1 MFQLAYRCSIAG
13 KNECHVLEFLN
24 RQIRDAL
31 LHLLDIYTSACGNCL
46 CRLRIKESELC
57 NDAADQENCE
67 EGQSGTCT
75 HDRSFVANAVEAPL
89 PPLRLLESV
98 NSLRFRLFSLLHE
111 RVSCVSRPPARGCDV
126 H

>member
-1 MFQLAYRCSIAG
+1 
-13 KNECHVLEFLN
+13 LEFLN

-31 LHLLDIYTSACGNCL
+31 LHLLDIYASACGNCL

-57 NDAADQENCE
+57 SDAADQENCD

-89 PPLRLLESV
+89 PIAALGERKQPTFQVLFIAPRNGFV
-98 NSLRFRLFSLLHE
+98 DQYFRL
-111 RVSCVSRPPARGCDV
+111 RGR
-126 H
+126 